1 MVRKTSLSFNISS
14 FEPISENSEKKL
26 IGGFSQSQSSS
37 TGFNYEVN
45 GNNCQGMN
53 CAANCDGG
61 GVQNTMCN
69 TVTNCGVIIK
79 A

>member
-1 MVRKTSLSFNISS
+1 MIRKTNLSFSISN
-14 FEPISENSEKKL
+14 FEPVSENFENKL

-37 TGFNYEVN
+37 RGFNYEVN

-53 CAANCDGG
+53 CASNCDGG
-61 GVQNTMCN
+61 TVQNTNCN

-79 A
+79 N